1 MSLVKT
7 SVLNGIAVL
16 VKMVTLFGL
25 NKVLAVYVGPAGYAA
40 IGQLQNAL
48 TMITTLSSGAV
59 NTGVTKYTA
68 EYAEDLTRQSRVWHS
83 ASALALTGSL
93 IVAGLVAV
101 FSGKLAEYF
110 FHDRAFRGVF
120 LWVAV
125 SLIFFTFNALLLAI
139 LNGRKEIARFV
150 ASNIVGSLV
159 SLAVTA
165 TLAYAYGLYGAL
177 ISIGICQAIIF
188 FATVFV
194 CRKAEWLK
202 PRLLFGRWESAI
214 LRDLGKFA
222 AMAVTTAV
230 CLPVAQVLIRNHL
243 IQNFGV
249 EAAGYWEAIWRLSSA
264 YLMMVTMTLSVYY
277 LPRLSE
283 LKGVRAIFQEV
294 RYGYLLILPLAIVCS
309 IAVYLMRDFIIQLL
323 FTRDFLPM
331 RELFAWQLI
340 GDVMKVGSWIL
351 AFVMLGKAMYKLYI
365 FSEIVFAALFYGL
378 TVWFTKDYGLEGV
391 VKAYA
396 VNYFIYWII
405 MAVGVAVALGRSARG
420 QQVGE
425 GHQGG

>member
-1 MSLVKT
+1 MSLVRT

-68 EYAEDLTRQSRVWHS
+68 EYADDIGRQRKVWQS
-83 ASALALTGSL
+83 ASSLALLGSL
-93 IVAGLVAV
+93 IVAVMVAL
-101 FSGKLAEYF
+101 FSGQLADYF
-110 FHDRAFRGVF
+110 LHERDLRGVF

-125 SLIFFTFNALLLAI
+125 SLIFFTFNALFLAI
-139 LNGRKEIARFV
+139 LNGRKEIVRFV

-159 SLAVTA
+159 SLLITA
-165 TLAYAYGLYGAL
+165 SLAYLYGLYGAL
-177 ISIGICQAIIF
+177 ISIGICQAVIF
-188 FATVFV
+188 FATLFV
-194 CRKAEWLK
+194 CRKAQWL
-202 PRLLFGRWESAI
+202 RWDYLFGRWDTVV

-243 IQNFGV
+243 IYAFGID
-249 EAAGYWEAIWRLSSA
+249 AAGYWEAIWRLSSA
-264 YLMMVTMTLSVYY
+264 YLMMATMTLSVYY

-283 LKGVRAIFQEV
+283 LKGAKAIFKEI
-294 RYGYLLILPLAIVCS
+294 RHGYLLILPLAIMC
-309 IAVYLMRDFIIQLL
+309 AVMVYILRDFIIQLL
-323 FTRDFLPM
+323 FTQSFLPM
-331 RELFAWQLI
+331 RDLFAWQLV
-340 GDVMKVGSWIL
+340 GDVIKIGSWVL
-351 AFVMLGKAMYKLYI
+351 AYVMLGKAMYKLYI
-365 FSEIVFAALFYGL
+365 VSEIFFAALFYAL
-378 TVWFTKDYGLEGV
+378 TLWFTKVAGLEGV

-396 VNYFIYWII
+396 VNYLIYWVI
-405 MAVGVAVALGRSARG
+405 MAVGISFALMRPSEKRQIGS
-420 QQVGE
+420 
-425 GHQGG
+425 GH